1 MKREKEIRMG
11 LVRFSS
17 VWRRAKREKR
27 GGKIKRRTKGEKIR
41 KREWEN
47 KEDNRTKGFLKWENK
62 RENEQVLDEGLVW

>member
-27 GGKIKRRTKGEKIR
+27 GGKIKRRRKGEKIR

-47 KEDNRTKGFLKWENK
+47 KEDNRTREFLKWENK
-62 RENEQVLDEGLVW
+62 RENEQVLGRGFC

>member
-11 LVRFSS
+11 LVRFSVLES
-17 VWRRAKREKR
+17 KKGKR

-47 KEDNRTKGFLKWENK
+47 KEDNRTREFLKWENK
-62 RENEQVLDEGLVW
+62 RENEQVLGRGFC

>member
-11 LVRFSS
+11 LVRFSVLES
-17 VWRRAKREKR
+17 KKGKR

-47 KEDNRTKGFLKWENK
+47 KEDNRTREFLKWENK
-62 RENEQVLDEGLVW
+62 RENEQVLERGFC